1 MTVLSP
7 VHQEDVPDSPATPRG
22 GHGQPVT
29 APVSALRYDMENA
42 PLGGKLQLLNP
53 SGVLVFGTLTVAT
66 RSLYW
71 AWAPLPQRNKDE
83 ERRRKL
89 V

>member
-1 MTVLSP
+1 
-7 VHQEDVPDSPATPRG
+7 
-22 GHGQPVT
+22 
-29 APVSALRYDMENA
+29 MENA